1 MTNVNVVELEVSR
14 NLLETNPFYV
24 ILCSSLSL
32 SVSHTIFLFELF
44 CVLKVVTFRLDY
56 EDDVESVTLRRH
68 FPIRLRR

>member
-24 ILCSSLSL
+24 ILCSFLSF
-32 SVSHTIFLFELF
+32 SVPHYIFLFELF
-44 CVLKVVTFRLDY
+44 CFLKVVTFRLGY
-56 EDDVESVTLRRH
+56 QDDEKNVALRRY